1 MQNMFC
7 DDISDSITNVRRK
20 GFGKAMEKEKKKI
33 GLIGALLMGIGC
45 IIGSGI
51 FGTMPTVAAEYG
63 PAIVYALLGA
73 ALVVILRAMSLLY
86 TSSALP
92 TTAAQFM
99 WASKLFHPVLGAFV
113 SISSL
118 LMPTMV
124 SLFGVLFADYF
135 LQLIPGLNIST
146 TAASVGLLVVFAIV
160 AWFGNKTS
168 VTVSNVMVV
177 LLLLA
182 IFLYVALGIPN
193 IDAENVTFGE
203 IIRPGIGLSTI
214 AAAVGVLTS
223 SLSGASSV
231 AQLANDIKRPE
242 RNVPIALA
250 LCPLFVAIVY
260 VLMAVVTI
268 GVVPYA
274 EVTTLADVAS
284 HFMSPAL
291 LTFFIVG
298 GPICGIITSLV
309 PVALACVALVEY
321 SARMKVFPSCFA
333 RRNSHGTAYW
343 SLVLVM
349 GIAIAICAT
358 GATFGVVMTIFSF
371 VNTLAEIPNTITPI
385 LAHRKYPK
393 TCDNSPVKMPYPL
406 AVVLSIVTG
415 LICAYLCYEMILTLD
430 LTASLGILAV
440 YVFGFVYF
448 FFRVRYLKGK
458 GHDLI
463 AEMKAPYEPWEEKER
478 SYN

>member
-1 MQNMFC
+1 
-7 DDISDSITNVRRK
+7 
-20 GFGKAMEKEKKKI
+20 MEQKEKKKI
-33 GLIGALLMGIGC
+33 GLIGAILMGIGC
-45 IIGSGI
+45 IVGSGI

-73 ALVVILRAMSLLY
+73 AVVVILRAMSLLY
-86 TSSALP
+86 TSAALP
-92 TTAAQFM
+92 TTAAQFV
-99 WASKLFHPVLGAFV
+99 WASKLFHPAVGAFI
-113 SISSL
+113 SINSL

-135 LQLIPGLNIST
+135 LQLFPGIGLSGN
-146 TAASVGLLVVFAIV
+146 AAAVILLVVFAIV

-168 VTVSNVMVV
+168 VTVSNIMVV
-177 LLLLA
+177 LLLIA
-182 IFLYVALGIPN
+182 IFLYIALGIPN
-193 IDAENVTFGE
+193 IDSDNITLGE

-214 AAAVGVLTS
+214 AAAIGVLTS

-260 VLMAVVTI
+260 ILMAVVTI

-274 EVTTLADVAS
+274 EVKTLADVAS
-284 HFMSPAL
+284 NFMSPAL

-321 SARMKVFPSCFA
+321 SARMKVFPEVLA
-333 RRNSHGTAYW
+333 KRNKHGTAYW
-343 SLVLVM
+343 SLVVVM

-358 GATFGVVMTIFSF
+358 GATFGVIMTIFSF
-371 VNTLAEIPNTITPI
+371 CNTFSEIPNTLTPI

-393 TCDNSPVKMPYPL
+393 TCDNSPAKMPYPL
-406 AVVLSIVTG
+406 AFVIAIVTA
-415 LICAYLCYEMILTLD
+415 LICAYLSVEMLLTLD
-430 LTASLGILAV
+430 LGAIIGIIAV
-440 YVFGFVYF
+440 YVIGFIYF
-448 FFRVRYLKGK
+448 FFRVKYLKGK
-458 GHDLI
+458 GVDLI
-463 AEMKAPYEPWEEKER
+463 AEMRAPYEPWEEKER
-478 SYN
+478 SYR

>member
-1 MQNMFC
+1 
-7 DDISDSITNVRRK
+7 
-20 GFGKAMEKEKKKI
+20 MEQKEKKKI
-33 GLIGALLMGIGC
+33 GLIGAILMGIGC
-45 IIGSGI
+45 IVGSGI

-63 PAIVYALLGA
+63 PAIVYALIGA
-73 ALVVILRAMSLLY
+73 AVVVILRAMSLLY
-86 TSSALP
+86 TSAALP
-92 TTAAQFM
+92 TTAAQFV
-99 WASKLFHPVLGAFV
+99 WASKLFHPAVGAFI
-113 SISSL
+113 SINSL

-135 LQLIPGLNIST
+135 LQLFPGIGLSGN
-146 TAASVGLLVVFAIV
+146 AAAVILLVVFAVV

-177 LLLLA
+177 LLLIA
-182 IFLYVALGIPN
+182 IFLYIALGIPN

-214 AAAVGVLTS
+214 AAAIGVLTS

-260 VLMAVVTI
+260 ILMAVVTI

-274 EVTTLADVAS
+274 EVKTLADVAS
-284 HFMSPAL
+284 NFMSPAL

-321 SARMKVFPSCFA
+321 SARMKVFPEVLA
-333 RRNSHGTAYW
+333 KRNKHGTAYW
-343 SLVLVM
+343 SLVVVM

-358 GATFGVVMTIFSF
+358 GATFGVIMTIFSF
-371 VNTLAEIPNTITPI
+371 CNTFSEIPNTLTPI

-393 TCDNSPVKMPYPL
+393 TCDNSPAKMPYPL
-406 AVVLSIVTG
+406 AFVLAIVTA
-415 LICAYLCYEMILTLD
+415 LICAYLSVEMLLTLD
-430 LTASLGILAV
+430 LGAIIGIIAV
-440 YVFGFVYF
+440 YVIGFIYF

-458 GHDLI
+458 GIDLI
-463 AEMKAPYEPWEEKER
+463 AEMRAPYEPWEEKER
-478 SYN
+478 SYR

>member
-1 MQNMFC
+1 
-7 DDISDSITNVRRK
+7 
-20 GFGKAMEKEKKKI
+20 MEQKEKKKI
-33 GLIGALLMGIGC
+33 GLIGAILMGIGC
-45 IIGSGI
+45 IVGSGI

-73 ALVVILRAMSLLY
+73 AVVVILRAMSLLY
-86 TSSALP
+86 TSAALP
-92 TTAAQFM
+92 TTAAQFV
-99 WASKLFHPVLGAFV
+99 WASKLFHPAVGAFI
-113 SISSL
+113 SINSL

-135 LQLIPGLNIST
+135 LQLFPGIGLSGN
-146 TAASVGLLVVFAIV
+146 AAAVILLVVFAIV

-168 VTVSNVMVV
+168 VTVSNIMVV
-177 LLLLA
+177 LLLIA
-182 IFLYVALGIPN
+182 IFLYIALGIPN
-193 IDAENVTFGE
+193 IDSDNITFGE

-214 AAAVGVLTS
+214 AAAIGVLTS

-260 VLMAVVTI
+260 ILMAVVTI

-274 EVTTLADVAS
+274 EVKTLADVAS
-284 HFMSPAL
+284 NFMSPAL

-321 SARMKVFPSCFA
+321 SARMKVFPEVLA
-333 RRNSHGTAYW
+333 KRNKHGTAYW
-343 SLVLVM
+343 SLVVVM

-358 GATFGVVMTIFSF
+358 GATFGVIMTIFSF
-371 VNTLAEIPNTITPI
+371 CNTFSEIPNTLTPI

-393 TCDNSPVKMPYPL
+393 TCDNSPAKMPYPL
-406 AVVLSIVTG
+406 AFVIAIVTA
-415 LICAYLCYEMILTLD
+415 LICAYLSVEMLLTLD
-430 LTASLGILAV
+430 LGAIIGIIAV
-440 YVFGFVYF
+440 YVIGFVYF
-448 FFRVRYLKGK
+448 FFRVKYLKGK
-458 GHDLI
+458 GVDLI
-463 AEMKAPYEPWEEKER
+463 AEMRAPYEPWEEKER
-478 SYN
+478 SYR

>member
-1 MQNMFC
+1 
-7 DDISDSITNVRRK
+7 
-20 GFGKAMEKEKKKI
+20 MEQKEKKKI
-33 GLIGALLMGIGC
+33 GLIGAILMGIGC
-45 IIGSGI
+45 IVGSGI

-73 ALVVILRAMSLLY
+73 AVVVILRAMSLLY
-86 TSSALP
+86 TSAALP
-92 TTAAQFM
+92 TTAAQFV
-99 WASKLFHPVLGAFV
+99 WASKLFHPAVGAFI
-113 SISSL
+113 SINSL

-135 LQLIPGLNIST
+135 LQLFPGIGLSGN
-146 TAASVGLLVVFAIV
+146 AAAVILLVVFAIV

-168 VTVSNVMVV
+168 VTVSNIMVV
-177 LLLLA
+177 LLLIA
-182 IFLYVALGIPN
+182 IFLYIALGIPN
-193 IDAENVTFGE
+193 IDSDNITFGE

-214 AAAVGVLTS
+214 AAAIGVLTS

-260 VLMAVVTI
+260 ILMAVVTI

-274 EVTTLADVAS
+274 EVKTLADVAS
-284 HFMSPAL
+284 NFMSPAL

-321 SARMKVFPSCFA
+321 SARMKVFPEVLA
-333 RRNSHGTAYW
+333 KRNKHGTAYW
-343 SLVLVM
+343 SLVVVM

-358 GATFGVVMTIFSF
+358 GATFGVIMTIFSF
-371 VNTLAEIPNTITPI
+371 CNTFSEIPNTLTPI

-393 TCDNSPVKMPYPL
+393 TCDNSPAKMPYPL
-406 AVVLSIVTG
+406 AFVIAIVTA
-415 LICAYLCYEMILTLD
+415 LICAYLSVEMLLTLD
-430 LTASLGILAV
+430 LGAIIGIIAV
-440 YVFGFVYF
+440 YVIGFIYF
-448 FFRVRYLKGK
+448 FFRVKYLKGK
-458 GHDLI
+458 GVDLI
-463 AEMKAPYEPWEEKER
+463 AEMRAPYEPWEEKER
-478 SYN
+478 SCR

>member
-1 MQNMFC
+1 
-7 DDISDSITNVRRK
+7 
-20 GFGKAMEKEKKKI
+20 MEQKEKKKI
-33 GLIGALLMGIGC
+33 GLIGAILMGIGC
-45 IIGSGI
+45 IVGSGI

-73 ALVVILRAMSLLY
+73 AVVVILRAMSLLY
-86 TSSALP
+86 TSAALP
-92 TTAAQFM
+92 TTAAQFV
-99 WASKLFHPVLGAFV
+99 WASKLFHPAVGAFI
-113 SISSL
+113 SINSL

-135 LQLIPGLNIST
+135 LQLFPGIGLSGN
-146 TAASVGLLVVFAIV
+146 AAAVILLVVFAIV

-168 VTVSNVMVV
+168 VTVSNIMVV
-177 LLLLA
+177 LLLIA
-182 IFLYVALGIPN
+182 IFLYIALGIPN
-193 IDAENVTFGE
+193 IDSDNITFGE

-214 AAAVGVLTS
+214 AAAIGVLTS

-260 VLMAVVTI
+260 ILMAVVTI

-274 EVTTLADVAS
+274 EVKTLADVAS
-284 HFMSPAL
+284 NFMSPAL

-321 SARMKVFPSCFA
+321 SARMKVFPEVLA
-333 RRNSHGTAYW
+333 KRNKHGTAYW
-343 SLVLVM
+343 SLVVVM

-358 GATFGVVMTIFSF
+358 GATFGVIMTIFSF
-371 VNTLAEIPNTITPI
+371 CNTFSEIPNTLTPI
-385 LAHRKYPK
+385 LAHRKYPQ
-393 TCDNSPVKMPYPL
+393 TCDNSPAKMPSPL
-406 AVVLSIVTG
+406 AFVIAIVTA
-415 LICAYLCYEMILTLD
+415 LICAYLSVEMLLTLD
-430 LTASLGILAV
+430 LGAIIGIIAV
-440 YVFGFVYF
+440 YVIGFIYF
-448 FFRVRYLKGK
+448 FFRVKYLKGK
-458 GHDLI
+458 GVDLI
-463 AEMKAPYEPWEEKER
+463 AEMRAPYEPWEEKER
-478 SYN
+478 SYR

>member
-1 MQNMFC
+1 
-7 DDISDSITNVRRK
+7 
-20 GFGKAMEKEKKKI
+20 MEQKEKKKI
-33 GLIGALLMGIGC
+33 GLIGAILMGIGC
-45 IIGSGI
+45 IVGSGI

-73 ALVVILRAMSLLY
+73 AVVVILRAMSLLY
-86 TSSALP
+86 TSAALP
-92 TTAAQFM
+92 TTAAQFV
-99 WASKLFHPVLGAFV
+99 WASKLFHPAVGAFI
-113 SISSL
+113 SINSL

-135 LQLIPGLNIST
+135 LQLFPGIGLSGN
-146 TAASVGLLVVFAIV
+146 AAAVILLVVFAIV

-168 VTVSNVMVV
+168 VTVSNIMVV
-177 LLLLA
+177 LLLIA
-182 IFLYVALGIPN
+182 IFLYIALGIPN
-193 IDAENVTFGE
+193 IDSDNITFGE

-214 AAAVGVLTS
+214 AAAIGVLTS

-260 VLMAVVTI
+260 ILMAVVTI

-274 EVTTLADVAS
+274 EVKTLAYVAS
-284 HFMSPAL
+284 NFMSPAL

-321 SARMKVFPSCFA
+321 SARMKVFPEVLA
-333 RRNSHGTAYW
+333 KRNKHGTAYW
-343 SLVLVM
+343 SLVVVM

-358 GATFGVVMTIFSF
+358 GATFGVIMTIFSF
-371 VNTLAEIPNTITPI
+371 CNTFSEIPNTLTPI

-393 TCDNSPVKMPYPL
+393 TCDNSPAKMPYPL
-406 AVVLSIVTG
+406 AFVIAIVTA
-415 LICAYLCYEMILTLD
+415 LICAYLSVEMLLTLD
-430 LTASLGILAV
+430 LGAIIGIIAV
-440 YVFGFVYF
+440 YVIGFIYF
-448 FFRVRYLKGK
+448 FFRVKYLKGK
-458 GHDLI
+458 GVDLI
-463 AEMKAPYEPWEEKER
+463 AEMRAPYEPWEEKER
-478 SYN
+478 SYR

>member
-1 MQNMFC
+1 
-7 DDISDSITNVRRK
+7 
-20 GFGKAMEKEKKKI
+20 MEQKEKKKI
-33 GLIGALLMGIGC
+33 GLIGAILMGIGC
-45 IIGSGI
+45 IVGSGI

-63 PAIVYALLGA
+63 PAIVYALLSA
-73 ALVVILRAMSLLY
+73 AVVVILRAMSLLY
-86 TSSALP
+86 TSAALP
-92 TTAAQFM
+92 TTAAQFV
-99 WASKLFHPVLGAFV
+99 WASKLFHPAVGAFI
-113 SISSL
+113 SINSL

-135 LQLIPGLNIST
+135 LQLFPGIGLSGN
-146 TAASVGLLVVFAIV
+146 AAAVILLVVFAIV

-168 VTVSNVMVV
+168 VTVSNIMVV
-177 LLLLA
+177 LLLIA
-182 IFLYVALGIPN
+182 IFLYIALGIPN
-193 IDAENVTFGE
+193 IDSDNITFGE

-214 AAAVGVLTS
+214 AAAIGVLTS

-260 VLMAVVTI
+260 ILMAVVTI

-274 EVTTLADVAS
+274 EVKTLADVAS
-284 HFMSPAL
+284 NFMSPAL

-321 SARMKVFPSCFA
+321 SARMKVFPEVLA
-333 RRNSHGTAYW
+333 KRNKHGTAYW
-343 SLVLVM
+343 SLVVVM

-358 GATFGVVMTIFSF
+358 GATFGVIMTIFSF
-371 VNTLAEIPNTITPI
+371 CNTFSEIPNTLTPI

-393 TCDNSPVKMPYPL
+393 TCDNSPAKMPYPL
-406 AVVLSIVTG
+406 AFVIAIVTA
-415 LICAYLCYEMILTLD
+415 LICAYLSVEMLLTLD
-430 LTASLGILAV
+430 LGAIIGIIAV
-440 YVFGFVYF
+440 YVIGFIYF
-448 FFRVRYLKGK
+448 FFRVKYLKGK
-458 GHDLI
+458 GVDLI
-463 AEMKAPYEPWEEKER
+463 AEMRAPYEPWEEKER
-478 SYN
+478 SYR

>member
-1 MQNMFC
+1 
-7 DDISDSITNVRRK
+7 
-20 GFGKAMEKEKKKI
+20 MEQKEKKKI
-33 GLIGALLMGIGC
+33 GLIGAILMGIGC
-45 IIGSGI
+45 IVGSGI

-73 ALVVILRAMSLLY
+73 AVVVILRAMSLLY
-86 TSSALP
+86 TSAALP
-92 TTAAQFM
+92 TTAAQFV
-99 WASKLFHPVLGAFV
+99 WASKLFHPAVGAFI
-113 SISSL
+113 SINSL

-135 LQLIPGLNIST
+135 LQLFPGIGLSGN
-146 TAASVGLLVVFAIV
+146 AAAVILLVVFAIV

-168 VTVSNVMVV
+168 VTVSNIMVV
-177 LLLLA
+177 LLLIA
-182 IFLYVALGIPN
+182 IFLYIALGIPN
-193 IDAENVTFGE
+193 IDSDNITFGE

-214 AAAVGVLTS
+214 AAAIGVLTS

-260 VLMAVVTI
+260 ILMAVVTI

-274 EVTTLADVAS
+274 EVKTLADVAS
-284 HFMSPAL
+284 NFMSPAL

-321 SARMKVFPSCFA
+321 SARMKVFPEVLA
-333 RRNSHGTAYW
+333 KRNKHGTAYW
-343 SLVLVM
+343 SLVVVM

-358 GATFGVVMTIFSF
+358 GATFGVIMTIFSF
-371 VNTLAEIPNTITPI
+371 CNTFSEIPNTLTPI

-393 TCDNSPVKMPYPL
+393 TCDNSPAKMPYPL
-406 AVVLSIVTG
+406 AFVIAIVTA
-415 LICAYLCYEMILTLD
+415 LICAYLSVEMLLTLD
-430 LTASLGILAV
+430 LGAIIGIIAV
-440 YVFGFVYF
+440 YVIGFIYF
-448 FFRVRYLKGK
+448 FFRVKYLKGK
-458 GHDLI
+458 GIDLI
-463 AEMKAPYEPWEEKER
+463 AEMRAPHEPWEEKER
-478 SYN
+478 SYR

>member
-1 MQNMFC
+1 
-7 DDISDSITNVRRK
+7 
-20 GFGKAMEKEKKKI
+20 MEQKEKKKI
-33 GLIGALLMGIGC
+33 GLIGAILMGIGC
-45 IIGSGI
+45 IVGSGI

-73 ALVVILRAMSLLY
+73 AVVVILRAMSLLY
-86 TSSALP
+86 TSAALP
-92 TTAAQFM
+92 TTAAQFV
-99 WASKLFHPVLGAFV
+99 WASKLFHPAVGAFI
-113 SISSL
+113 SINSL

-135 LQLIPGLNIST
+135 LQLFPGIGLSGN
-146 TAASVGLLVVFAIV
+146 AAAVILLVVFAIV

-168 VTVSNVMVV
+168 VTVSNIMVI
-177 LLLLA
+177 LLLIA
-182 IFLYVALGIPN
+182 IFLYIALGIPN
-193 IDAENVTFGE
+193 IDSDNITFGE

-214 AAAVGVLTS
+214 AAAIGVLTS

-260 VLMAVVTI
+260 ILMAVVTI

-274 EVTTLADVAS
+274 EVKTLADVAS
-284 HFMSPAL
+284 NFMSPAL

-321 SARMKVFPSCFA
+321 SARMKVFPEVLA
-333 RRNSHGTAYW
+333 KRNKHGTAYW
-343 SLVLVM
+343 SLVVVM

-358 GATFGVVMTIFSF
+358 GATFGVIMTIFSF
-371 VNTLAEIPNTITPI
+371 CNTFSEIPNTLTPI

-393 TCDNSPVKMPYPL
+393 TCDNSPAKMPYPL
-406 AVVLSIVTG
+406 AFVIAIVTA
-415 LICAYLCYEMILTLD
+415 LICAYLSVEMLLTLD
-430 LTASLGILAV
+430 LGAIIGIIAV
-440 YVFGFVYF
+440 YVIGFIYF
-448 FFRVRYLKGK
+448 FFRVKYLKGK
-458 GHDLI
+458 GVDLI
-463 AEMKAPYEPWEEKER
+463 AEMRAPYEPWEEKER
-478 SYN
+478 SYR

>member
-1 MQNMFC
+1 
-7 DDISDSITNVRRK
+7 
-20 GFGKAMEKEKKKI
+20 MEQKEKKKI
-33 GLIGALLMGIGC
+33 GLIGAILMGIGC
-45 IIGSGI
+45 IVGSGI

-73 ALVVILRAMSLLY
+73 AVVVILRAMSLLY
-86 TSSALP
+86 TSAALP
-92 TTAAQFM
+92 TTAAQFV
-99 WASKLFHPVLGAFV
+99 WASKLFHPAVGAFI
-113 SISSL
+113 SINSL

-135 LQLIPGLNIST
+135 LQLFPGIGLSGN
-146 TAASVGLLVVFAIV
+146 AAAVILLVVFAIV

-168 VTVSNVMVV
+168 VTVSNIMVV
-177 LLLLA
+177 LLLIA
-182 IFLYVALGIPN
+182 IFLYIALGIPN
-193 IDAENVTFGE
+193 IDSDNITFGE
-203 IIRPGIGLSTI
+203 IIRSGIGLSTI
-214 AAAVGVLTS
+214 AAAIGVLTS

-260 VLMAVVTI
+260 ILMAVVTI

-274 EVTTLADVAS
+274 EVKTLADVAS
-284 HFMSPAL
+284 NFMSPAL

-321 SARMKVFPSCFA
+321 SARMKVFPEVLA
-333 RRNSHGTAYW
+333 KRNKHGTAYW
-343 SLVLVM
+343 SLVVVM

-358 GATFGVVMTIFSF
+358 GATFGVIMTIFSF
-371 VNTLAEIPNTITPI
+371 CNTFSEIPNTLTPI

-393 TCDNSPVKMPYPL
+393 TCDNSPAKMPYPL
-406 AVVLSIVTG
+406 AFVIAIVTA
-415 LICAYLCYEMILTLD
+415 LICAYLSVEMLLTLD
-430 LTASLGILAV
+430 LGAIIGIIAV
-440 YVFGFVYF
+440 YVIGFIYF
-448 FFRVRYLKGK
+448 FFRVKYLKGK
-458 GHDLI
+458 GVDLI
-463 AEMKAPYEPWEEKER
+463 AEMRAPYEPWEEKER
-478 SYN
+478 SYR

>member
-1 MQNMFC
+1 
-7 DDISDSITNVRRK
+7 
-20 GFGKAMEKEKKKI
+20 MEQKEKKKI
-33 GLIGALLMGIGC
+33 GLIGAILMGIGC
-45 IIGSGI
+45 IVGSGI

-63 PAIVYALLGA
+63 PANVYALLGA
-73 ALVVILRAMSLLY
+73 AVVVILRAMSLLY
-86 TSSALP
+86 TSAALP
-92 TTAAQFM
+92 TTAAQFV
-99 WASKLFHPVLGAFV
+99 WASKLFHPAVGAFI
-113 SISSL
+113 SINSL

-135 LQLIPGLNIST
+135 LQLFPGIGLSGN
-146 TAASVGLLVVFAIV
+146 AAAVILLVVFAIV

-168 VTVSNVMVV
+168 VTVSNIMVV
-177 LLLLA
+177 LLLIA
-182 IFLYVALGIPN
+182 IFLYIALGIPN
-193 IDAENVTFGE
+193 IDSDNITFGE

-214 AAAVGVLTS
+214 AAAIGVLTS

-260 VLMAVVTI
+260 ILMAVVTI

-274 EVTTLADVAS
+274 EVKTLADVAS
-284 HFMSPAL
+284 SFMSPAL

-321 SARMKVFPSCFA
+321 SARMKVFPEVLA
-333 RRNSHGTAYW
+333 KRNKHGTAYW
-343 SLVLVM
+343 SLVVVM

-358 GATFGVVMTIFSF
+358 GATFGVIMTIFSF
-371 VNTLAEIPNTITPI
+371 CNTFSEIPNTLTPI

-393 TCDNSPVKMPYPL
+393 TCDNSPAKMPYPL
-406 AVVLSIVTG
+406 AFVIAIVTA
-415 LICAYLCYEMILTLD
+415 LICAYLSVEMLLTLD
-430 LTASLGILAV
+430 LGAIIGIIAV
-440 YVFGFVYF
+440 YVIGFIYF
-448 FFRVRYLKGK
+448 FFRVKYLKGK
-458 GHDLI
+458 GVDLI
-463 AEMKAPYEPWEEKER
+463 AEMRAPYEPWEEKER
-478 SYN
+478 SYR

>member
-1 MQNMFC
+1 
-7 DDISDSITNVRRK
+7 
-20 GFGKAMEKEKKKI
+20 MEQKEKKKI
-33 GLIGALLMGIGC
+33 GLIGAILMGIGC
-45 IIGSGI
+45 IVGSGI

-73 ALVVILRAMSLLY
+73 AVVVILRAMSLLY
-86 TSSALP
+86 TSAALP
-92 TTAAQFM
+92 TTAAQFV
-99 WASKLFHPVLGAFV
+99 WASKLFHPAVGAFI
-113 SISSL
+113 SINSL

-135 LQLIPGLNIST
+135 LQLFPGIGLSGN
-146 TAASVGLLVVFAIV
+146 AAAVILLVVFAIV
-160 AWFGNKTS
+160 AWFGNKAS
-168 VTVSNVMVV
+168 VTVSNIMVV
-177 LLLLA
+177 LLLIA
-182 IFLYVALGIPN
+182 IFLYIALGIPN
-193 IDAENVTFGE
+193 IDSDNITFGE

-214 AAAVGVLTS
+214 AAAIGVLTS

-260 VLMAVVTI
+260 ILMAVVTI

-274 EVTTLADVAS
+274 EVKTLADVAS
-284 HFMSPAL
+284 NFMSPAL

-321 SARMKVFPSCFA
+321 SARMKVFPEVLA
-333 RRNSHGTAYW
+333 KRNKHGTAYW
-343 SLVLVM
+343 SLVVVM

-358 GATFGVVMTIFSF
+358 GATFGVIMTIFSF
-371 VNTLAEIPNTITPI
+371 CNTFSEIPNTLTPI

-393 TCDNSPVKMPYPL
+393 TCDNSPAKMPYPL
-406 AVVLSIVTG
+406 AFVIAIVTA
-415 LICAYLCYEMILTLD
+415 LICAYLSVEMLLTLD
-430 LTASLGILAV
+430 LGAIIGIIAV
-440 YVFGFVYF
+440 YVIGFIYF
-448 FFRVRYLKGK
+448 FFRVKYLKGK
-458 GHDLI
+458 GVDLI
-463 AEMKAPYEPWEEKER
+463 AEMRAPYEPWEEKER
-478 SYN
+478 SYR

>member
-1 MQNMFC
+1 
-7 DDISDSITNVRRK
+7 
-20 GFGKAMEKEKKKI
+20 MEQKEKKKI
-33 GLIGALLMGIGC
+33 GLIGAILMGIGC
-45 IIGSGI
+45 IVGSGI

-73 ALVVILRAMSLLY
+73 AVVVILRAMSLLY
-86 TSSALP
+86 TSAALP
-92 TTAAQFM
+92 TTAAQFV
-99 WASKLFHPVLGAFV
+99 WASKLFHPAVGAFI
-113 SISSL
+113 SINSL

-135 LQLIPGLNIST
+135 LQLFPGIGLSGK
-146 TAASVGLLVVFAIV
+146 AAAVILLVVFAIV

-168 VTVSNVMVV
+168 VTVSNIMVV
-177 LLLLA
+177 LLLIA
-182 IFLYVALGIPN
+182 IFLYIALGIPN
-193 IDAENVTFGE
+193 IDSDNITFGE

-214 AAAVGVLTS
+214 AAAIGVLTS

-260 VLMAVVTI
+260 ILMAVVTI

-274 EVTTLADVAS
+274 EVKTLADVAS
-284 HFMSPAL
+284 NFMSPAL

-321 SARMKVFPSCFA
+321 SARMKVFPEVLA
-333 RRNSHGTAYW
+333 KRNKHGTAYW
-343 SLVLVM
+343 SLVVVM

-358 GATFGVVMTIFSF
+358 GATFGVIMTIFSF
-371 VNTLAEIPNTITPI
+371 CNTFSEIPNTLTPI

-393 TCDNSPVKMPYPL
+393 TCDNSPAKMPYPL
-406 AVVLSIVTG
+406 AFVIAIVTA
-415 LICAYLCYEMILTLD
+415 LICAYLSVEMLLTLD
-430 LTASLGILAV
+430 LGAIIGIIAV
-440 YVFGFVYF
+440 YVIGFIYF
-448 FFRVRYLKGK
+448 FFRVKYLKGK
-458 GHDLI
+458 GVDLI
-463 AEMKAPYEPWEEKER
+463 AEMRAPYEPWEEKER
-478 SYN
+478 SYR

>member
-1 MQNMFC
+1 M
-7 DDISDSITNVRRK
+7 
-20 GFGKAMEKEKKKI
+20 EKKKI

-51 FGTMPTVAAEYG
+51 FGTMPTVANEYG
-63 PAIVYALLGA
+63 PGIVWALIGA
-73 ALVVILRAMSLLY
+73 AFVVILRSLALMY

-92 TTAAQFM
+92 TTASQFM
-99 WASKLFHPVLGAFV
+99 WASKLLHPCAGVFV

-124 SLFGVLFADYF
+124 ALFGVLFSDYF
-135 LQLIPGLNIST
+135 LQLIPGLNVSGS
-146 TAASVGLLVVFAIV
+146 AVSVGLLLVFTIV

-168 VTVSNVMVV
+168 VTVSNVMVA
-177 LLLLA
+177 LLLIA
-182 IFLYVALGIPN
+182 IFLYVVLGIPN
-193 IDAENVTFGE
+193 IDADNVTFGE
-203 IIRPGIGLSTI
+203 IIWPGIGLSSI
-214 AAAVGVLTS
+214 GAAVGVLTS

-231 AQLANDIKRPE
+231 SQLANDIKNPE

-250 LCPLFVAIVY
+250 LCPLLVAVIY
-260 VLMAVVTI
+260 VLMAIVTI

-274 EVTTLADVAS
+274 EVQTLAQVAE

-309 PVALACVALVEY
+309 PVALSCVALVEF
-321 SARMKVFPSCFA
+321 SAKAKVFPEIFA
-333 RRNSHGTAYW
+333 KQNKHGTAYW

-349 GIAIAICAT
+349 AIAIGICAT

-371 VNTLAEIPNTITPI
+371 CNTFAELPNTISPV

-393 TCDNSPVKMPYPL
+393 CCDNSPVKMPFVL
-406 AVVLSIVTG
+406 AQVLSVITFV
-415 LICAYLCYEMILTLD
+415 ICVYLCVQMALTLD
-430 LTASLGILAV
+430 LSAVVGIFAV
-440 YVFGFVYF
+440 YIVGFIYF
-448 FFRVRYLKGK
+448 YFRVKYLKGK
-458 GHDLI
+458 GIDLM
-463 AEMKAPYEPWEEKER
+463 AEMRTPFAEWEEKES
-478 SYN
+478 SYQ

>member
-1 MQNMFC
+1 
-7 DDISDSITNVRRK
+7 
-20 GFGKAMEKEKKKI
+20 MEQKEKKKI
-33 GLIGALLMGIGC
+33 GLIGAILMGIGC
-45 IIGSGI
+45 IVGSGI

-73 ALVVILRAMSLLY
+73 AVVVILRAMSLLY
-86 TSSALP
+86 TSAALP
-92 TTAAQFM
+92 TTAAQFV
-99 WASKLFHPVLGAFV
+99 WASKLFHPAVGAFI
-113 SISSL
+113 SINSL

-135 LQLIPGLNIST
+135 LQLFPGIGLSGN
-146 TAASVGLLVVFAIV
+146 AAAVILLVVFAIV

-168 VTVSNVMVV
+168 VTVSNIMVV
-177 LLLLA
+177 LLLIA
-182 IFLYVALGIPN
+182 IFLYIALGIPN
-193 IDAENVTFGE
+193 IDSDNITFGE

-214 AAAVGVLTS
+214 AAAIGVLTS

-260 VLMAVVTI
+260 ILMAVVTI

-274 EVTTLADVAS
+274 EVKTLADVAS
-284 HFMSPAL
+284 NFMSPAL

-321 SARMKVFPSCFA
+321 SARMKVFPEVLA
-333 RRNSHGTAYW
+333 KRNKHGTAYW
-343 SLVLVM
+343 SLVVVM

-358 GATFGVVMTIFSF
+358 GATFGVIMTIFSF
-371 VNTLAEIPNTITPI
+371 CNTFSEIPNTLTPI

-393 TCDNSPVKMPYPL
+393 TCDNSPAKMPYPL
-406 AVVLSIVTG
+406 TFVIAIVTA
-415 LICAYLCYEMILTLD
+415 LICAYLSVEMLLTLD
-430 LTASLGILAV
+430 LGAIIGIIAV
-440 YVFGFVYF
+440 YVIGFIYF
-448 FFRVRYLKGK
+448 FFRVKYLKGK
-458 GHDLI
+458 GVDLI
-463 AEMKAPYEPWEEKER
+463 AEMRAPYEPWEEKER
-478 SYN
+478 SYR

>member
-1 MQNMFC
+1 
-7 DDISDSITNVRRK
+7 
-20 GFGKAMEKEKKKI
+20 MEQKEKKKI
-33 GLIGALLMGIGC
+33 GLIGAILMGIGC
-45 IIGSGI
+45 IVGSGI

-73 ALVVILRAMSLLY
+73 AVVVILRAMSLLY
-86 TSSALP
+86 TSAALP
-92 TTAAQFM
+92 TTAAQFV
-99 WASKLFHPVLGAFV
+99 WASKLFHPAVGAFI
-113 SISSL
+113 SINSL

-135 LQLIPGLNIST
+135 LQLFPGLGLGGN
-146 TAASVGLLVVFAIV
+146 AAAVILLVVFAIV

-168 VTVSNVMVV
+168 VTVSNIMVV
-177 LLLLA
+177 LLLIA
-182 IFLYVALGIPN
+182 IFLYIALGIPN

-214 AAAVGVLTS
+214 AAAIGVLTS

-260 VLMAVVTI
+260 ILMAVVTI

-274 EVTTLADVAS
+274 EVKTLADVAS
-284 HFMSPAL
+284 NFMSPAL

-321 SARMKVFPSCFA
+321 SARMKVFPEVLA
-333 RRNSHGTAYW
+333 KRNKHGTAYW
-343 SLVLVM
+343 SLVVVM

-358 GATFGVVMTIFSF
+358 GATFGVIMTIFSF
-371 VNTLAEIPNTITPI
+371 CNTFSEIPNTLTPI

-393 TCDNSPVKMPYPL
+393 TCDNSPAKMPYPL
-406 AVVLSIVTG
+406 AFVIAIVTA
-415 LICAYLCYEMILTLD
+415 LICAYLSVEMLLTLD
-430 LTASLGILAV
+430 LGAIIGIIAV
-440 YVFGFVYF
+440 YVIGFVYF
-448 FFRVRYLKGK
+448 FFRVKYLKGK
-458 GHDLI
+458 GVDLI
-463 AEMKAPYEPWEEKER
+463 AEMRAPYEPWEEKER
-478 SYN
+478 SYR

>member
-1 MQNMFC
+1 
-7 DDISDSITNVRRK
+7 
-20 GFGKAMEKEKKKI
+20 MEQKEKKKI
-33 GLIGALLMGIGC
+33 GLIGAILMGIGC
-45 IIGSGI
+45 IVGSGI

-73 ALVVILRAMSLLY
+73 AVVVILRAMSLLY
-86 TSSALP
+86 TSAALP
-92 TTAAQFM
+92 TTAAQFV
-99 WASKLFHPVLGAFV
+99 WASKLFHPAVGAFI
-113 SISSL
+113 SINSL

-135 LQLIPGLNIST
+135 LQLFPGIGLSGN
-146 TAASVGLLVVFAIV
+146 AAAVILLVVFAIV

-168 VTVSNVMVV
+168 VTVSNIMVV
-177 LLLLA
+177 LLLIA
-182 IFLYVALGIPN
+182 IFLYIALGIPN
-193 IDAENVTFGE
+193 IDSDNITFGE

-214 AAAVGVLTS
+214 AAAIGVLTS

-250 LCPLFVAIVY
+250 LCPLFVAVVY
-260 VLMAVVTI
+260 ILMAVVTI

-274 EVTTLADVAS
+274 EVKTLADVAS
-284 HFMSPAL
+284 NFMSPAL

-321 SARMKVFPSCFA
+321 SARMKVFPEVLA
-333 RRNSHGTAYW
+333 KRNKHGTAYW
-343 SLVLVM
+343 SLVVVM

-358 GATFGVVMTIFSF
+358 GATFGVIMTIFSF
-371 VNTLAEIPNTITPI
+371 CNTFSEIPNTLTPI

-393 TCDNSPVKMPYPL
+393 TCDNSPAKMPYPL
-406 AVVLSIVTG
+406 AFVIAIVTA
-415 LICAYLCYEMILTLD
+415 LICAYLSVEMLLTLD
-430 LTASLGILAV
+430 LGAIIGIIAV
-440 YVFGFVYF
+440 YVIGFIYF
-448 FFRVRYLKGK
+448 FFRVKYLKGK
-458 GHDLI
+458 GVDLI
-463 AEMKAPYEPWEEKER
+463 AEMRAPYEPWEEKER
-478 SYN
+478 SYR

>member
-1 MQNMFC
+1 
-7 DDISDSITNVRRK
+7 
-20 GFGKAMEKEKKKI
+20 MEQKEKKKI
-33 GLIGALLMGIGC
+33 GLIGAILMGIGC
-45 IIGSGI
+45 IVGSGI

-73 ALVVILRAMSLLY
+73 AVVVILRAMSLLY
-86 TSSALP
+86 TSAALP
-92 TTAAQFM
+92 TTAAQFV
-99 WASKLFHPVLGAFV
+99 WASKLFHPAVGAFI
-113 SISSL
+113 SINSL

-135 LQLIPGLNIST
+135 LQLFPGIGLSGN
-146 TAASVGLLVVFAIV
+146 AAAVILLVVFAIV

-168 VTVSNVMVV
+168 VTVSNIMVV
-177 LLLLA
+177 LLLIA
-182 IFLYVALGIPN
+182 IFLYIALGIPN
-193 IDAENVTFGE
+193 IDSGNITFGE

-214 AAAVGVLTS
+214 AAAIGVLTS

-260 VLMAVVTI
+260 ILMAVVTI

-274 EVTTLADVAS
+274 EVKTLADVAS
-284 HFMSPAL
+284 NFMSPAL

-321 SARMKVFPSCFA
+321 SARMKVFPEVLA
-333 RRNSHGTAYW
+333 KRNKHGTAYW
-343 SLVLVM
+343 SLVVVM

-358 GATFGVVMTIFSF
+358 GATFGVIMTIFSF
-371 VNTLAEIPNTITPI
+371 CNTFSEIPNTLTPI

-393 TCDNSPVKMPYPL
+393 TCDNSPAKMPYPL
-406 AVVLSIVTG
+406 AFVIAIVTA
-415 LICAYLCYEMILTLD
+415 LICAYLSVEMLLTLD
-430 LTASLGILAV
+430 LGAIIGIIAV
-440 YVFGFVYF
+440 YVIGFIYF
-448 FFRVRYLKGK
+448 FFRVKYLKGK
-458 GHDLI
+458 GVDLI
-463 AEMKAPYEPWEEKER
+463 AEMRTPYEPWEEKER
-478 SYN
+478 SYR

>member
-1 MQNMFC
+1 
-7 DDISDSITNVRRK
+7 
-20 GFGKAMEKEKKKI
+20 MEQKEKKKI
-33 GLIGALLMGIGC
+33 GLIGAILMGIGC
-45 IIGSGI
+45 IVGSGI

-73 ALVVILRAMSLLY
+73 AVVVILRAMSLLY
-86 TSSALP
+86 TSAALP
-92 TTAAQFM
+92 TTAAQFV
-99 WASKLFHPVLGAFV
+99 WASKLFHPAVGAFI
-113 SISSL
+113 SINSL

-135 LQLIPGLNIST
+135 LQLFPGIGLSGN
-146 TAASVGLLVVFAIV
+146 AAAVILLVVFAIV

-168 VTVSNVMVV
+168 VTVSNIMVV
-177 LLLLA
+177 LLLIA
-182 IFLYVALGIPN
+182 IFLYIALGIPN
-193 IDAENVTFGE
+193 IDSDNITFGE

-214 AAAVGVLTS
+214 AAAIGVLTS

-260 VLMAVVTI
+260 IFMAVVTI

-274 EVTTLADVAS
+274 EVKTLADVAS
-284 HFMSPAL
+284 NFMSPAL

-321 SARMKVFPSCFA
+321 SARMKVFPEVLA
-333 RRNSHGTAYW
+333 KRNKHGTAYW
-343 SLVLVM
+343 SLVVVM

-358 GATFGVVMTIFSF
+358 GATFGVIMTIFSF
-371 VNTLAEIPNTITPI
+371 CNTFSEIPNTLTPI

-393 TCDNSPVKMPYPL
+393 TCDNSPAKMPYPL
-406 AVVLSIVTG
+406 AFVIAIVTA
-415 LICAYLCYEMILTLD
+415 LICAYLSVEMLLTLD
-430 LTASLGILAV
+430 LGAIIGIIAV
-440 YVFGFVYF
+440 YVIGFIYF
-448 FFRVRYLKGK
+448 FFRVKYLKGK
-458 GHDLI
+458 GVDLI
-463 AEMKAPYEPWEEKER
+463 AEMRAPYEPWEEKER
-478 SYN
+478 SYRRAENGGALL

>member
-1 MQNMFC
+1 
-7 DDISDSITNVRRK
+7 
-20 GFGKAMEKEKKKI
+20 MEQKEKKKI
-33 GLIGALLMGIGC
+33 GLIGAILMGIGC
-45 IIGSGI
+45 IVGSGI

-73 ALVVILRAMSLLY
+73 AVVVILRAMSLLY
-86 TSSALP
+86 TSAALP
-92 TTAAQFM
+92 TTAAQFV
-99 WASKLFHPVLGAFV
+99 WASKLFHPAVGAFI
-113 SISSL
+113 SINSL

-135 LQLIPGLNIST
+135 LQLFTGIGLSGN
-146 TAASVGLLVVFAIV
+146 AAAVILLVVFAIV

-168 VTVSNVMVV
+168 VTVSNIMVV
-177 LLLLA
+177 LLLIA
-182 IFLYVALGIPN
+182 IFLYIALGIPN
-193 IDAENVTFGE
+193 IDSDNITFGE

-214 AAAVGVLTS
+214 AAAIGVLTS

-260 VLMAVVTI
+260 ILMAVVTI

-274 EVTTLADVAS
+274 EVKTLADVAS
-284 HFMSPAL
+284 NFMSPAL

-321 SARMKVFPSCFA
+321 SARMKVFPEVLA
-333 RRNSHGTAYW
+333 KRNKHGTAYW
-343 SLVLVM
+343 SLVVVM

-358 GATFGVVMTIFSF
+358 GATFGVIMTIFSF
-371 VNTLAEIPNTITPI
+371 CNTFSEIPNTLTPI

-393 TCDNSPVKMPYPL
+393 TCDNSPAKMPYPL
-406 AVVLSIVTG
+406 AFVIAIVTA
-415 LICAYLCYEMILTLD
+415 LICAYLSVEMLLTLD
-430 LTASLGILAV
+430 LGAIIGIIAV
-440 YVFGFVYF
+440 YVIGFIYF
-448 FFRVRYLKGK
+448 FFRVKYLKGK
-458 GHDLI
+458 GVDLI
-463 AEMKAPYEPWEEKER
+463 AEMRAPYEPWEEKER
-478 SYN
+478 SYR